1 MLRRQHIPS
10 GSGGSTHVQSTKPVI
25 TEGAGEKS
33 KRRRVMM
40 RDQEDLT
47 AADPDLVFTAS
58 KFVKNIL
65 EKAKIEAA
73 KRIKAQNLVS
83 RGIRFQQELMFY
95 ISNVKQSSSFNVK
108 DFRTLNVVSRG
119 FSMYVQSTM
128 RWEVG
133 N

>member
-1 MLRRQHIPS
+1 MLRPQHIPS
-10 GSGGSTHVQSTKPVI
+10 GSRGSTHVQSTKPVSG
-25 TEGAGEKS
+25 EGAGEKS

-73 KRIKAQNLVS
+73 KRLKAQNLVS
-83 RGIRFQQELMFY
+83 RVFEI
-95 ISNVKQSSSFNVK
+95 
-108 DFRTLNVVSRG
+108 
-119 FSMYVQSTM
+119 
-128 RWEVG
+128 
-133 N
+133 

>member
-1 MLRRQHIPS
+1 MLRPQPIPS

>member
-1 MLRRQHIPS
+1 MNLKNDFQNTIETVEKEPLLRPQHIPS
-10 GSGGSTHVQSTKPVI
+10 GSRGSTHVQSTKPVSG
-25 TEGAGEKS
+25 EGPGEKS

-73 KRIKAQNLVS
+73 KRLKAQNLVS
-83 RGIRFQQELMFY
+83 
-95 ISNVKQSSSFNVK
+95 
-108 DFRTLNVVSRG
+108 TLK
-119 FSMYVQSTM
+119 
-128 RWEVG
+128 
-133 N
+133 

>member
-1 MLRRQHIPS
+1 MLRPQPIPS

-33 KRRRVMM
+33 KRRRVLM

-58 KFVKNIL
+58 KFVQNIL

-73 KRIKAQNLVS
+73 KRLKAQNLVS
-83 RGIRFQQELMFY
+83 RVFEI
-95 ISNVKQSSSFNVK
+95 
-108 DFRTLNVVSRG
+108 
-119 FSMYVQSTM
+119 
-128 RWEVG
+128 
-133 N
+133 